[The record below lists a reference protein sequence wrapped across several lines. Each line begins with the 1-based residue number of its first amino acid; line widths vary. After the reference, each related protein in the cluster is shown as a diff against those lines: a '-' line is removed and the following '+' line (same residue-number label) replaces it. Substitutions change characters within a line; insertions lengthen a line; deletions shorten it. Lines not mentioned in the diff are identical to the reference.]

1 MDFRFEEPAEFRG
14 ADSVKTPRG
23 LVEKKDPG
31 LVEQCAEK
39 AEALEGAGGK
49 SANLA
54 FECAAEFEAF
64 CQFRYAGSE
73 KRIGEVIQPAEEAKI
88 FSTGQ
93 ARIETEVGSGVV
105 TKMAAD
111 GGRIPYGVKSGKQGR
126 TARGD
131 KERGEYAQ

>member
-39 AEALEGAGGK
+39 AEALESAGGK

-64 CQFRYAGSE
+64 CQLRYASSE
-73 KRIGEVIQPAEEAKI
+73 KGIGEVIQPAEEAKI

-93 ARIETEVGSGVV
+93 ARIETEVSPGVV

-111 GGRIPYGVKSGKQGR
+111 GSRIPNGITSGKQGR
-126 TARGD
+126 ATRGD
-131 KERGEYAQ
+131 KQRRKYAK